1 LILNARRRFATM
13 RPGYFASALL
23 AATFILATPAGAAV
37 SVTFVAP
44 ESYSDASTYGRYR
57 GPASAS
63 LLRDLEAHIVKL
75 GARYLPTAQT
85 LKIEVLD
92 IDLAGEYEPFRVYLY
107 DVRVLRGVTWPR
119 IKLRY
124 VLQQNGVVLRESE
137 ELVADQ
143 AYLMGVPRLGNT
155 DRLYYEKR
163 MLEDWFRQRFAE
175 KRAAQ

>member
-1 LILNARRRFATM
+1 M
-13 RPGYFASALL
+13 RQGTLAALLL
-23 AATFILATPAGAAV
+23 AAPCALATPATAAV
-37 SVTFVAP
+37 SVNFVHP
-44 ESYSDASTYGRYR
+44 ESYSDANTYGRYR
-57 GPASAS
+57 GPASPS
-63 LLRDLEAHIVKL
+63 LLRELEAHFAKL
-75 GARYLPTAQT
+75 GTRYLPAGQE
-85 LKIEVLD
+85 LRIDVLD
-92 IDLAGEYEPFRVYLY
+92 IDLAGEYEPFRFYLY

-124 VLQQNGVVLRESE
+124 VLQQNGQVLREAE

>member
-1 LILNARRRFATM
+1 M
-13 RPGYFASALL
+13 RQGSFVLVLL
-23 AATFILATPAGAAV
+23 AASLGLAAPAVAAV
-37 SVTFVAP
+37 NVTFVAP
-44 ESYSDASTYGRYR
+44 ESYSDASTYGRHR
-57 GPASAS
+57 GPASTS
-63 LLRDLEAHIVKL
+63 VLRDLEAHFAKL
-75 GARYLPTAQT
+75 GARYLPVDQS
-85 LKIEVLD
+85 LKIDVLD

-124 VLQQNGVVLRESE
+124 VLEQNGEVLREAE

-163 MLEDWFRQRFAE
+163 MLEDWFRRRFAE